1 MVVDPNIDPPSELL
15 MRKENIGSLMSRFMV
30 SFFKSKTLIIFNC
43 QDVFKK
49 FNIQNEKSCI
59 FCFLN
64 LKQSLFACFHLK
76 EFCLSC

>member
-43 QDVFKK
+43 QDVFSK
-49 FNIQNEKSCI
+49 NP
-59 FCFLN
+59 L
-64 LKQSLFACFHLK
+64 
-76 EFCLSC
+76 